1 MKPQPRAG
9 PGDLVALSPR
19 AARSSLAKLIP
30 YAVGVWPLLASAL
43 VCILASSLLELA
55 VPWVMGFLLLDTVV
69 KQARLDELPRV
80 VFLLVAIFLGQKGV
94 GFLQDYFQ
102 ELANQRL
109 VHRLRCDL
117 FHHLQCL
124 PVRFFDRGRTGEL
137 TARVTSDI
145 DSVEGFLPTLVDDV
159 VTDAVLL
166 LGTLYFLFR
175 VQPRLTLYVAPT
187 VLVLAFALIL
197 FRPRVKRFARRVRAM
212 IGDLAAMASET
223 LAGVRVVKGFLGEDY
238 EVSRFAAQ
246 SLQVL
251 RARVGVVTLRS
262 LCYATVDLGVLLG
275 TIIVVSVAAPKV
287 VAGTFSVGA
296 LVAYL
301 GYLGKLYGPA
311 KRLSKVNVSIQKT
324 LAAADRIFEVMDLPP
339 EETARV
345 AAAPVLRPAFPAGV
359 SPQSAPGVLFEQVTF
374 SYGGGRPALKDFTL
388 DVAPGEAVALVGR
401 SGAGKTT
408 VVNLLLRFYAPDSGR
423 VLLDGVPLDQI
434 PLAELRG
441 QIGLVSQDVFLFSG
455 TIRDNIAYAQPT
467 ATDEDVVEAAP
478 RANAHGIIS
487 ALPQGYASSAGERG
501 VQLSGGQRQRIA
513 IARAWLRRP
522 RLLILDEATSHLD
535 SESEHY
541 VQEAFDRVAQ
551 GRTVFLIAHRLSTL
565 WNADKIVVIEN
576 GTIVQAG
583 RHEELLQS
591 AGIYRRLYR
600 LQQRPGPQSRTA
612 EER

>member
-1 MKPQPRAG
+1 MRRGPAPR
-9 PGDLVALSPR
+9 
-19 AARSSLAKLIP
+19 SLARLIP
-30 YAVGVWPLLASAL
+30 YALGVWPLLTATL
-43 VCILASSLLELA
+43 VCILAASLLELA

-69 KQARLDELPRV
+69 KAGRLDQLPRV
-80 VFLLVAIFLGQKGV
+80 VFLLVAIFVGQKV
-94 GFLQDYFQ
+94 IGFFQDYCE

-109 VHRLRCDL
+109 VHKLRCDL
-117 FHHLQCL
+117 FHHLQHL

-159 VTDAVLL
+159 VTDAVLFV
-166 LGTLYFLFR
+166 GTLYFLFR
-175 VQPRLTLYVAPT
+175 VEPWLTLHVAPT
-187 VLVLAFALIL
+187 VLGMAFALFL
-197 FRPRVKRFARRVRAM
+197 FKPRVRRFAYRVRAM
-212 IGDLAAMASET
+212 IGDLSSMATET
-223 LAGVRVVKGFLGEDY
+223 LAGVRVVKVFLGEDY
-238 EVSRFAAQ
+238 EEGRFAAQ
-246 SLQVL
+246 SQQVL
-251 RARVGVVTLRS
+251 RARVGVVMLRS
-262 LCYATVDLGVLLG
+262 ISSATVDLGVLLG
-275 TIIVVSVAAPKV
+275 TIIAVSLAAPKV

-311 KRLSKVNVSIQKT
+311 KRLSKVNVSIQKIV
-324 LAAADRIFEVMDLPP
+324 AAAERIFEIRDVAP
-339 EETARV
+339 EERIE
-345 AAAPVLRPAFPAGV
+345 AAPAVRPASPPGV
-359 SPQSAPGVLFEQVTF
+359 SLRSAPSVRFEQVTF
-374 SYGGGRPALKDFTL
+374 SYGDERPALRDLTL

-408 VVNLLLRFYAPDSGR
+408 VVNLLLRFYAPASGR
-423 VLLDGVPLDQI
+423 ILLDGVPLDQI
-434 PLAELRG
+434 PLPELRG

-455 TIRDNIAYAQPT
+455 TIRDNIAYALPA
-467 ATDEDVVEAAP
+467 ATDDDVVEAA
-478 RANAHGIIS
+478 RQANAHGFIS
-487 ALPQGYASSAGERG
+487 QLPQGYASTVGERG

-535 SESEHY
+535 SESERH
-541 VQEAFDRVAQ
+541 VQEAFDRVAR

-576 GTIVQAG
+576 GTIVQVG

-600 LQQRPGPQSRTA
+600 LQHRTA
-612 EER
+612 GAEPDRRREAGGEGKRAAKSVR